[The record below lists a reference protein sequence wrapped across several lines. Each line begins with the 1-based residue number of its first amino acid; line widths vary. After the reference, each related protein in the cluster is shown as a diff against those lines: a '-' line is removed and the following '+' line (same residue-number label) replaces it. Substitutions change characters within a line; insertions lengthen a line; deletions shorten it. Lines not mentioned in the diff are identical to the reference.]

1 MGARIVGAGK
11 TVALTVRTSGID
23 DGEAAEIQVFKA
35 KDNSSLDTLSSKVK
49 NKVISAD
56 WVAKG
61 PDPEGEEESW
71 EVYYKAKCKGLET
84 KANKLVVYCDWVEVS
99 SVDEEGSALPDAC
112 FRVKAGQEARERNTG
127 SAGTRKEEFLPF
139 GPITVEWIKPY
150 HLVEWVDEKGP
161 KRKAKVKKV
170 PPAVLVSP
178 KKGTH
183 TQYVNAPA
191 DEAFPELGHTLKV
204 KVSLEG
210 GKAGDKVYAKL
221 TPGEKNSKRN
231 DPKPELV
238 GGTTADWCPDGG
250 IEAELAGDAGTP
262 DCEAVLELELGLA
275 GGDVFVL
282 AVGGSQECADESLT
296 ITTWRRVF
304 YQITRAADSQLPD
317 AAVMDAALSDVYIE
331 YDQYHEAIVA
341 EADLPAGSFMSAGD
355 LGRGSGKLLVV
366 GDHNLD
372 QLKSKFQ
379 DDKTPIGA
387 HVIVCDAQ
395 YDGGEPGSWHEQTIV
410 AEAEFAK
417 KTLTIDEP
425 ELYDV
430 FRTAIQNGEPSVQ
443 SGSTWESLAPSGHAD
458 AGKQG
463 DLTADMVVF
472 GVGRTPDKAQVVLP
486 PEAAAITA
494 GGNKV
499 KLTLKLLVARGPFL
513 GEATEKHQLVVR
525 LPDDAA
531 MNGVL
536 VHELG
541 HALKQALA
549 EVAPGLVEADHGRTY
564 TDHGHQG
571 HHCANGLS
579 DAEFAE
585 ADFTFKTGACVMF
598 GGGAT
603 DEGPANDGKF
613 CDRCRPFVL
622 AEACDVVNSDGG
634 KLVLAPEDIEEDSD
648 GASPTTGT
656 YRVTL
661 RLGDLSALCD
671 DPATEAGR
679 QQRMHLLGLL
689 YEPLGGAG
697 MATRYPAA
705 LEHFRNVLASPAA
718 DEATAQAQLVDLVGK
733 EVVRKVGAAADA
745 ASELPGPGEFARVR
759 LPGGFAIA
767 PDDDSMWGY
776 PVPHAQRFDAEQ
788 AFYAANT
795 RVGALPIIAKVEV
808 ESGGEWGPAPAGLQ
822 VHFQLAMPDALPA
835 GNEAASP
842 ELRTETRVRNRGAG
856 TPLGPAR
863 YVRAA
868 IAAVPAAAGD
878 PQVDN
883 CPATRGGKRR
893 PGAGQAADYFE
904 TAERAGF
911 NTVDGAARFPVAQAS
926 PRPLAVMATTNAEG
940 EAGVIFRPS
949 RQGGDRFKLRAFLD
963 PIGPGGAASDGTDA
977 AAVKAETG
985 TLVVWRTLRLSR
997 YVVFDYPAA
1006 VTAATKAKFGGD
1018 LGTID
1023 FEGLKGEFGRCYLDL
1038 IIERTAARD
1047 PHVIGDDEWVRMIE
1061 YARTNTPE
1069 RPRKVGQRYNIAALV
1084 PNTNDT
1090 SGLVRMLTPSGYNS
1104 ARGAGFNAANQGRDY
1119 WWLVNAVHE
1128 RCMEYYSRNASSG
1141 LVVVQAPMGDSL
1153 TAAERGA
1160 YSTSGVAM
1168 SRRGAFVFYGNSVY
1182 LKTMP
1187 YDLDRNTLHEL
1198 GHALFLPHQWT
1209 DRYDRINFTGMGATN
1224 FDLERVNGSAS
1235 SARGNIRDAAWGA
1248 FTGAPP
1254 TRAGTM
1260 DVEQT
1265 SGTFRVGDT
1274 ITGAATGATATFA
1287 SYAFRG
1293 AVGGGVPME
1302 HDYRDYCI
1310 MSYQKNVK
1318 NEYDYCGRCNLKL
1331 RGWNTTTIAR
1341 NVTGW
1346 PR

>member
-1 MGARIVGAGK
+1 MGSRIVGAGK
-11 TVALTVRTSGID
+11 TVALTVKTSGID
-23 DGEAAEIQVFKA
+23 DGEAAEIQVFKS

-49 NKVISAD
+49 NKTISAD

-61 PDPEGEEESW
+61 PDPEGDEESW
-71 EVYYKAKCKGLET
+71 EVYYKATCKGLET
-84 KANKLVVYCDWVEVS
+84 KATKMVVYCDWVEVS
-99 SVDEEGSALPDAC
+99 SVDEEGSALPDAT
-112 FRVKAGQEARERNTG
+112 FRVIAGQERRERNTG
-127 SAGTRKEEFLPF
+127 SSGVRKEEYLPF
-139 GPITVEWIKPY
+139 GPITVEWLKPY
-150 HLVEWVDEKGP
+150 HLIEWVDEKGP

-178 KKGTH
+178 KKGAH
-183 TQYVNAPA
+183 TQYVNMPA

-204 KVSLEG
+204 KVTLEG

-231 DPKPELV
+231 DPKPEFV
-238 GGTTADWCPDGG
+238 GGTTAAWCPDGG

-262 DCEAVLELELGLA
+262 DCEAVLELECGLA

-282 AVGGSQECADESLT
+282 SVGGSEECADETLT
-296 ITTWRRVF
+296 ITNWRRIF

-317 AAVMDAALSDVYIE
+317 PSVMQAALKDVYIE

-341 EADLPAGSFMSAGD
+341 DADVPAGSFMSASD

-366 GDHNLD
+366 GNHNLD

-410 AEAEFAK
+410 AEAEFGK
-417 KTLTIDEP
+417 KTVTIDEP
-425 ELYDV
+425 DLYDV
-430 FRTAIQNGEPSVQ
+430 FATAIQNGEPSLQ
-443 SGSTWESLAPSGHAD
+443 AGSTWESLAPGGHAD

-463 DLTADMVVF
+463 ELTADMVVF
-472 GVGRTPDKAQVVLP
+472 GVGRTPDKVQVVLP
-486 PEAAAITA
+486 PEAAAVTA

-549 EVAPGLVEADHGRTY
+549 EVAPGMVEADHGRTY
-564 TDHGHQG
+564 TEHGHQG

-579 DAEFAE
+579 DADFAE
-585 ADFTFKTGACVMF
+585 TDYTFKTGACVMF

-603 DEGPANDGKF
+603 DAGPPNDGKF
-613 CDRCRPFVL
+613 CDKCRPFVL

-634 KLVLAPEDIEEDSD
+634 KLVVAPEDIEADTD
-648 GASPTTGT
+648 TGSPTTGT
-656 YRVTL
+656 YRITL

-679 QQRMHLLGLL
+679 QQRMQMLGLL

-718 DEATAQAQLVDLVGK
+718 DEATAQAQLVDLLGK
-733 EVVRKVGAAADA
+733 DLVRKVGAAADA
-745 ASELPGPGEFARVR
+745 ASELPGPGEFARIR
-759 LPGGFAIA
+759 LPGGFAL
-767 PDDDSMWGY
+767 PRDDSSALGY
-776 PVPHAQRFDAEQ
+776 PVPHGQRFRAEET
-788 AFYAANT
+788 FYAANT

-808 ESGGEWGPAPAGLQ
+808 ESGGSWNPAPAGLQ
-822 VHFQLAMPDALPA
+822 VHFQLALPDALPA
-835 GNEAASP
+835 GNEAAAP
-842 ELRTETRVRNRGAG
+842 DLRTETRVRNTGAG

-863 YVRAA
+863 YVPAA
-868 IAAVPAAAGD
+868 IASGGAVAAGD

-883 CPATRGGKRR
+883 CPVTHGGKRR

-904 TAERAGF
+904 TADRAGF
-911 NTVDGAARFPVAQAS
+911 NTVNGTATFPVAQAS
-926 PRPLAVMATTNAEG
+926 PRPLAVMATTNAQG

-963 PIGPGGAASDGTDA
+963 PLGPGGPASDGTDA

-985 TLVVWRTLRLSR
+985 TLVVWRTLRISR
-997 YVVFDYPAA
+997 YLVFDYPAA
-1006 VTAATKAKFGGD
+1006 VNAATRNSSGGA

-1023 FEGLKGEFGRCYLDL
+1023 FEGLKNEYARCYIDL
-1038 IIERTAARD
+1038 IIERTAAREA
-1047 PHVIGDDEWVRMIE
+1047 HVIGDAEWVRMID
-1061 YARTNTPE
+1061 YARANTPR
-1069 RPRKVGQRYNIAALV
+1069 RPAHVGQNYNIGVLI
-1084 PNTNDT
+1084 PRTNAT
-1090 SGLVRMLTPSGYNS
+1090 KGLVRVLSATDYDA
-1104 ARGAGFNAANQGRDY
+1104 ARGASPAANQARDY

-1128 RCMEYYSRNASSG
+1128 RCIEYYSKNATSG
-1141 LVVVQAPMGDSL
+1141 LVVIQAPEGDSL
-1153 TAAERGA
+1153 TAANAGT
-1160 YSTSGVAM
+1160 YSTSGVATT
-1168 SRRGAFVFYGNSVY
+1168 RRGAFLFYGNTVY
-1182 LKTMP
+1182 RNGMP

-1198 GHALFLPHQWT
+1198 GHVLFFPHQWT
-1209 DRYDRINFTGMGATN
+1209 DRYDRLNFTGLAVAGFTSG
-1224 FDLERVNGSAS
+1224 ERV
-1235 SARGNIRDAAWGA
+1235 
-1248 FTGAPP
+1248 TGAPSGAAGVV
-1254 TRAGTM
+1254 TNGAWAAGAGTL
-1260 DVEQT
+1260 DLAQT
-1265 SGTFRVGDT
+1265 SGTFAAGDT
-1274 ITGAATGATATFA
+1274 LTGATSGGTASFT
-1287 SYAFRG
+1287 SYAARG
-1293 AVGGGVPME
+1293 AVGGGVPVE

-1310 MSYQKNVK
+1310 MSYQRNVT
-1318 NEYDYCGRCNLKL
+1318 NEYDYCGRCNMKL
-1331 RGWNTTTIAR
+1331 RGWNTSAIPR
-1341 NVTGW
+1341 NVSGW